1 MITILFENNNN
12 STGRS
17 IVWLR
22 VQDID
27 NDGNVD
33 IFNSDKGNSN
43 IENVQH
49 WEWDGS
55 QMRRK

>member
-1 MITILFENNNN
+1 M
-12 STGRS
+12 
-17 IVWLR
+17 VWLR

-27 NDGNVD
+27 GDGNVD

-43 IENVQH
+43 IGNVQH

-55 QMRRK
+55 KMKKKYSIY